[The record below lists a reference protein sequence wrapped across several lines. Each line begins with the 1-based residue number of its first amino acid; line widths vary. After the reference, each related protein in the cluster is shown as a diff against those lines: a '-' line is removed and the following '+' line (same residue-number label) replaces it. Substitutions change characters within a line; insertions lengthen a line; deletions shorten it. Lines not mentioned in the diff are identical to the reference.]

1 LSVIAHNLK
10 KVIIFDKKTMNLFSF
25 TANFGSEESCRL
37 HFKEERDKI
46 GVQCKCGSK
55 EHFWIKSVWSY
66 ECKKC
71 RSRISLRSGTIM
83 QSSNLSFLI
92 WYKTMF
98 LMTATKKGFSSKEIQ
113 KQLGLKR
120 YEPVWAMVH
129 KLRKAMG
136 NRDARYTLEG
146 MIEFDEGYFTVESSE
161 IEKEKGIRGRGAVGK
176 MNTAIMAEST
186 ILEDIETGKK
196 SNQCRYFKAKVLTD
210 HTSEQINETIKE
222 SISEKSIL
230 FSDKST
236 SYIDIADFVEIH
248 ITGKSNKET
257 TTETLKWVH
266 IAISNAKRNFLGNY
280 HKIKGKYLQ
289 LYLNEFVYKLNRRYF
304 EEKLFDRLVIA
315 GITGL

>member
-1 LSVIAHNLK
+1 
-10 KVIIFDKKTMNLFSF
+10 MNLFSF
-25 TANFGSEESCRL
+25 TAHFDSEESCRL
-37 HFKEERDKI
+37 HFKEQRDKI

-55 EHFWIKSVWSY
+55 EHFWIRSVWSY

-83 QSSNLSFLI
+83 QSSNLSFLV

-98 LMTATKKGFSSKEIQ
+98 LLSATKKGFSSKEIQ

-146 MIEFDEGYFTVESSE
+146 MVEMDEGYFTVESSE
-161 IEKEKGIRGRGAVGK
+161 VEQDRGIRGRGAVGK
-176 MNTAIMAEST
+176 RNVAIMAEST
-186 ILEDIETGKK
+186 PLEDLHTGKK
-196 SNQCRYFKAKVLTD
+196 SSQCRYFKAKVLSG
-210 HTSEQINETIKE
+210 HSAEQINDTIAG
-222 SISEKSIL
+222 SIDEKSIV
-230 FSDKST
+230 FTDKST
-236 SYIDIADFVEIH
+236 SYVDIADYVELH
-248 ITGKSNKET
+248 ITEKSDKQT
-257 TTETLKWVH
+257 TKQTLKWVH
-266 IAISNAKRNFLGNY
+266 ITISNAKRNLLGNY

-304 EEKLFDRLVIA
+304 EDKLFDRLVIA
-315 GITGL
+315 NITGL

>member
-1 LSVIAHNLK
+1 
-10 KVIIFDKKTMNLFSF
+10 MNLFSF

-55 EHFWIKSVWSY
+55 EHFWIKSRWSY

-98 LMTATKKGFSSKEIQ
+98 LLTATKKGFSSKEIQ

-120 YEPVWAMVH
+120 YEPVWSMVH
-129 KLRKAMG
+129 KLRKVMG
-136 NRDARYTLEG
+136 NRDVRYTLEG
-146 MIEFDEGYFTVESSE
+146 MIEFDEGYFTVESTE
-161 IEKEKGIRGRGAVGK
+161 IEQEKGIRGRGAVGK
-176 MNTAIMAEST
+176 SNVAIMAEST
-186 ILEDIETGKK
+186 VLEDIETGKK
-196 SNQCRYFKAKVLTD
+196 SNHCRYFKAKVLTN
-210 HTSEQINETIKE
+210 HKSEQINKTIQE

-230 FSDKST
+230 FTDKST
-236 SYIDIADFVEIH
+236 SYIDIADYVEIH
-248 ITGKSNKET
+248 ITEKSNKET
-257 TTETLKWVH
+257 TTETLRWVH
-266 IAISNAKRNFLGNY
+266 IAISNTKRNFLGNY

-315 GITGL
+315 SITGL